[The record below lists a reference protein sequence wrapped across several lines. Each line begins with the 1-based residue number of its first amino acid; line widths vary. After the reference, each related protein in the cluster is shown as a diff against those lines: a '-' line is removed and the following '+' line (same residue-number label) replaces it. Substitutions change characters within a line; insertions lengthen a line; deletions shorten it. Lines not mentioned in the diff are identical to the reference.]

1 MKNEKYIHLLKTMF
15 WGADP
20 ADMQLVS
27 KFNKRS
33 RVLLFVINIYSKY
46 AWVVPLKD
54 EKGITITNAFQKK
67 LHEWNR
73 KPSNKWIDKG
83 SEFDIK

>member
-1 MKNEKYIHLLKTMF
+1 ML
-15 WGADP
+15 WGTDP

-46 AWVVPLKD
+46 AWVVPVKD

-67 LHEWNR
+67 ITWVQSQA
-73 KPSNKWIDKG
+73 KQ
-83 SEFDIK
+83 

>member
-33 RVLLFVINIYSKY
+33 RVLLF
-46 AWVVPLKD
+46 
-54 EKGITITNAFQKK
+54 GITITNAFQKK
-67 LHEWNR
+67 LHEWNA
-73 KPSNKWIDKG
+73 SQAING
-83 SEFDIK
+83 

>member
-1 MKNEKYIHLLKTMF
+1 MKNENYTHLLKTML
-15 WGADP
+15 WGTDP

-46 AWVVPLKD
+46 AWVVPVKD

-67 LHEWNR
+67 LHECNR